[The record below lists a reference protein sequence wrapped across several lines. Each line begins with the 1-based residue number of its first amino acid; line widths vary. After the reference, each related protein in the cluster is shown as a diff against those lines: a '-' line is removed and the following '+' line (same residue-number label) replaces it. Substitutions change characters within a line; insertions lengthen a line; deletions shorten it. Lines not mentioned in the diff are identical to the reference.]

1 MSLTG
6 TLFFFVLIA
15 ATVLMVLATLVLWG
29 RIPGP
34 QPARWLA
41 RLIMILLCQLT
52 AISVVAVWINTS
64 YGLYASWA
72 DLLGTNNNANAA
84 AMPGPPASQAKF
96 SRSGTGILDT
106 YFHGAHSKLSGQVI
120 VWTPPEYDDPKNRNM
135 KFPVLLLLH
144 GVPGSPQSWLEHG
157 GMPADFQKM
166 VDQNKVHP
174 FILAMPVIN
183 PGSVDTDCADI
194 PGRKVATWLSADVPS
209 LIRDKFRTVPG
220 PQGWGV
226 MGFSTGGYCA
236 AMLPLEYPKVFGA
249 GAALD
254 PDRLSG
260 DPSVLPNAETR
271 RLNSPTDMVK
281 GSRADVAIFLATSK
295 QDRFSQPFYIE
306 QFARAAQGSKVRV
319 KTELLASGG
328 HNYGTWTSEYP
339 AAFGWLSQQLAAP
352 QRSAPPKR

>member
-6 TLFFFVLIA
+6 TSFFAVLIA
-15 ATVLMVLATLVLWG
+15 ATVLMVLATLLLWS

-34 QPARWLA
+34 RPVRWLS
-41 RLIMILLCQLT
+41 RLVMILLCQLT
-52 AISVVAVWINTS
+52 AISVVAAWINTS

-72 DLLGTNNNANAA
+72 DLLGTNSNANAA
-84 AMPGPPASQAKF
+84 AMPGPPASRAKF

-135 KFPVLLLLH
+135 RFPVLMLLH

-157 GMPADFQKM
+157 GMPTAFQRL
-166 VDQNKVHP
+166 VDANKAHP
-174 FILAMPVIN
+174 FILAMPVVN
-183 PGSVDTDCADI
+183 PGSVDTDCTDI

-209 LIRDKFRTVPG
+209 LIRDKFRTIPG
-220 PQGWGV
+220 PKSWGV

-236 AMLPLEYPKVFGA
+236 AKLPLEFPNVFGA

-260 DPSVLPNAETR
+260 DPSVLSDPELR
-271 RLNSPTDMVK
+271 RLNSPTDMVRHSK
-281 GSRADVAIFLATSK
+281 ADVGIFLATSK

-306 QFARAAQGSKVRV
+306 QFVRAAQGSKVRV
-319 KTELLASGG
+319 QTELLATGG

-352 QRSAPPKR
+352 QQSAPRR